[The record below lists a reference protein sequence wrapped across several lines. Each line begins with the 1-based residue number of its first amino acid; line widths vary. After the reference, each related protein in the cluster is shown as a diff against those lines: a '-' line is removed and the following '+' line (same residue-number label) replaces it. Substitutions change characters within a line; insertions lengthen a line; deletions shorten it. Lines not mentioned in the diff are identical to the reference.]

1 MRPGFPDIL
10 PSHPP
15 AGVVASA
22 IRPPSPVYFSMRP
35 SLPHLSSSSGRS
47 SRSSFES
54 TASISSVTPLTPN
67 FNHADLEKHS
77 FSSEDNLRDAIA
89 QDLAIL
95 QPVEEHYHRQR
106 PWWLFSMIWAHQIW
120 WILTLLGN
128 LPLFFHVARLSRSP
142 SRTSFIAQA
151 SLANLTLAVL
161 VRNELLLGLSYW
173 LVSMFPF
180 RRFYAHRMLHS
191 IGGLH
196 VGCAL
201 ATFGWIVLYVAE
213 VGMEVNLSSTL
224 DVALLSTALILPVGI
239 TVIIGFALRPIR
251 ERYHNAWEYTHRYV
265 GWFVVADLIVHL
277 VIKAFTLASPTELF
291 YTSLPYFTAISVI
304 SIFYVWFTVRHA
316 RISIRANKSVAVLTF
331 PGTPT
336 MRSGTFARISRDG
349 REWHAFSVAMTD
361 LEKKEF
367 SLIVARAGDWT
378 TKLISDV
385 LDRRGPG
392 RMWIR
397 GVQAPGFMYMHRAYK
412 KVVTVCTGAGI
423 APALPHIEQ
432 ATSNIMLIWIA
443 KVRVL
448 CFVDEI
454 VTLTPRSF
462 IPFQISID
470 FWNTSPQL
478 ATPPIRYLPHPQN
491 HRKTYGEAVWKAV
504 TSNLPANQL
513 ILHDTG
519 ESGRPDIG
527 SLIERAA
534 KAHDAEAVFVV

>member
-1 MRPGFPDIL
+1 
-10 PSHPP
+10 
-15 AGVVASA
+15 
-22 IRPPSPVYFSMRP
+22 
-35 SLPHLSSSSGRS
+35 
-47 SRSSFES
+47 
-54 TASISSVTPLTPN
+54 
-67 FNHADLEKHS
+67 
-77 FSSEDNLRDAIA
+77 
-89 QDLAIL
+89 
-95 QPVEEHYHRQR
+95 
-106 PWWLFSMIWAHQIW
+106 
-120 WILTLLGN
+120 
-128 LPLFFHVARLSRSP
+128 
-142 SRTSFIAQA
+142 
-151 SLANLTLAVL
+151 
-161 VRNELLLGLSYW
+161 
-173 LVSMFPF
+173 MFPF

-201 ATFGWIVLYVAE
+201 AAFGWIVLYVVE

-224 DVALLSTALILPVGI
+224 DIALLATALILPVGI

-251 ERYHNAWEYTHRYV
+251 ERYHNTWEYTHRYV
-265 GWFVVADLIVHL
+265 GWFIVADLIVHL

-291 YTSLPYFTAISVI
+291 YTSLPYFTAISVV

-331 PGTPT
+331 PGIPT

-443 KVRVL
+443 K
-448 CFVDEI
+448 
-454 VTLTPRSF
+454 
-462 IPFQISID
+462 
-470 FWNTSPQL
+470 
-478 ATPPIRYLPHPQN
+478 N

-534 KAHDAEAVFVV
+534 KAHDAEAVFVVVSLIRRWCDYFFLTPATQSNDPYTQLCASICWRKGLRCYGATRDS

>member
-1 MRPGFPDIL
+1 MQSGSPDII
-10 PSHPP
+10 PSPHSA
-15 AGVVASA
+15 AGVAAFA
-22 IRPPSPVYFSMRP
+22 IRPPSPVYFNMRP
-35 SLPHLSSSSGRS
+35 GLPHLSSSTSGHS

-54 TASISSVTPLTPN
+54 TVSVSSLTPLTPN
-67 FNHADLEKHS
+67 FNHEDIEKHS
-77 FSSEDNLRDAIA
+77 FSSEDNLREAIA

-120 WILTLLGN
+120 WILTLLAN
-128 LPLFFHVARLSRSP
+128 LPFCLHVARLPRSP
-142 SRTSFIAQA
+142 ARTSFIAQA
-151 SLANLTLAVL
+151 SLSNLTLAVL
-161 VRNELLLGLSYW
+161 VRNELILAVSYW
-173 LVSMFPF
+173 LVSKFPF

-201 ATFGWIVLYVAE
+201 ATFVWIVLYVIE
-213 VGMEVNLSSTL
+213 VGLEVDLASTL
-224 DVALLSTALILPVGI
+224 HLSLLTTALILPLGL

-277 VIKAFTLASPTELF
+277 IVKALTLASPIQLF
-291 YTSLPYFTAISVI
+291 YTSLPYLTAISVI
-304 SIFYVWFTVRHA
+304 SILYVWFTVRHA

-378 TKLISDV
+378 TKLIADV
-385 LDRRGPG
+385 LNRRGPG

-443 KVRVL
+443 K
-448 CFVDEI
+448 
-454 VTLTPRSF
+454 
-462 IPFQISID
+462 
-470 FWNTSPQL
+470 
-478 ATPPIRYLPHPQN
+478 N

-504 TSNLPANQL
+504 TSNLPAHQL

-534 KAHDAEAVFVV
+534 RAHDAEAVFVVVSVVSIRGW

>member
-1 MRPGFPDIL
+1 
-10 PSHPP
+10 
-15 AGVVASA
+15 
-22 IRPPSPVYFSMRP
+22 
-35 SLPHLSSSSGRS
+35 
-47 SRSSFES
+47 
-54 TASISSVTPLTPN
+54 
-67 FNHADLEKHS
+67 
-77 FSSEDNLRDAIA
+77 
-89 QDLAIL
+89 
-95 QPVEEHYHRQR
+95 
-106 PWWLFSMIWAHQIW
+106 MIWAHQIW

-128 LPLFFHVARLSRSP
+128 LPFFLHVARLARSP
-142 SRTSFIAQA
+142 ARTSFIAQA

-161 VRNELLLGLSYW
+161 VRNELILATLYYLISK
-173 LVSMFPF
+173 FPF

-201 ATFGWIVLYVAE
+201 ATFGWIILYVAE
-213 VGMEVNLSSTL
+213 VGLEADLSSTL
-224 DVALLSTALILPVGI
+224 HIALLTTALILPLGL

-265 GWFVVADLIVHL
+265 GWFVVADLVIHL
-277 VIKAFTLASPTELF
+277 SLKSCTLASPLDLF
-291 YTSLPYFTAISVI
+291 NTSLPYFTAISMT
-304 SIFYVWFTVRHA
+304 SIFYIWFTVRYA
-316 RISIRANKSVAVLTF
+316 RVSIRANKSVAVITF

-349 REWHAFSVAMTD
+349 YEWHAFSVAMTD
-361 LEKKEF
+361 FQKREF

-378 TKLISDV
+378 TRLINDV
-385 LDRRGPG
+385 LNRRGPG

-432 ATSNIMLIWIA
+432 ATSDIMLIWIA
-443 KVRVL
+443 K
-448 CFVDEI
+448 
-454 VTLTPRSF
+454 
-462 IPFQISID
+462 
-470 FWNTSPQL
+470 
-478 ATPPIRYLPHPQN
+478 N
-491 HRKTYGEAVWKAV
+491 HRHTYGEAVWKAV
-504 TSNLPANQL
+504 TSNIPPSQL

-534 KAHDAEAVFVV
+534 KMHDAEAVFVVSNDPYTRLCASICWRKGLRCYGATRDS